1 MATRVTAFNP
11 ISQAG
16 SNQVNHDRAIFQQRR
31 RRAFRVR
38 KRVRGTAERPRLS
51 VFRSHKHVYAQVIDD
66 ASGRTLASASTVD
79 KDLRGDVKYG
89 GNVDAA
95 TAIGKAIAERALAAG
110 VKQVAFDRGSAQ
122 YHGRVAA
129 LADAA
134 REAGLS
140 F

>member
-1 MATRVTAFNP
+1 MNHEKA
-11 ISQAG
+11 ISQ
-16 SNQVNHDRAIFQQRR
+16 QRQRR
-31 RRAFRVR
+31 QFRVR
-38 KRVRGTAERPRLS
+38 NRIRGSAVRPRLT

-66 ASGRTLASASTVD
+66 GAGRTLAAASTVD
-79 KDLRGDVKYG
+79 KDLRDQVRYG
-89 GNVDAA
+89 GNKAA
-95 TAIGKAIAERALAAG
+95 AQAIGKVIAERALAVG
-110 VKQVAFDRGSAQ
+110 IKQVAFDRGGCQ

>member
-1 MATRVTAFNP
+1 
-11 ISQAG
+11 
-16 SNQVNHDRAIFQQRR
+16 
-31 RRAFRVR
+31 VR
-38 KRVRGTAERPRLS
+38 KRVRGTSERPRLT

-66 ASGRTLASASTVD
+66 STGRTLAAASSVD
-79 KDLRGDVKYG
+79 KDLKSDVKYG
-89 GNVDAA
+89 GNAAAA

-110 VKQVAFDRGSAQ
+110 IKQVAFDRGTAQ

-129 LADAA
+129 LATAA